1 MFAKKTDLFNWFV
14 LSCGY
19 LNHLHCL
26 QQTGIFA
33 ECVQRVLVLL
43 WRSGGGDVFDRRG
56 FCERNIAQPFAI
68 VGNRSQPSVTIG
80 ERLR

>member
-19 LNHLHCL
+19 LNHLHSI
-26 QQTGIFA
+26 QQARIFP
-33 ECVQRVLVLL
+33 ECVLVLI

-56 FCERNIAQPFAI
+56 FCEPNIAQPFAI
-68 VGNRSQPSVTIG
+68 VGNRS
-80 ERLR
+80 